1 MNPAIRVEGLG
12 KRYRIGEQQR
22 YLTLRDRLAGVLRA
36 PARMMNC
43 GPNGTSR
50 GHKEIWAL
58 RDVGFEVQTGEV
70 LGVIGR
76 NGAGKTTLL
85 KILSRVTLPSAGWAE
100 ICGSV
105 GSLLEVGTGFHPELT
120 GRENIYLNGAIL
132 GMGQREIR
140 RKFDEIVTFAE
151 VAEFLDTPLKHYSS
165 GMQTRLA
172 FAVAAHFEP
181 QILLVDEVLAVGDLA
196 FQKKCLGKMDEVAR
210 AGRTILFVSHQ
221 MNQIRRLCPRV
232 VWIDGGRLRM
242 DGATAEVVSSYESAM
257 SRGDLGGPAN
267 SRDSSSRTRFLKW
280 QFEGAADGSNPYYLD
295 SLGEVTVHFDL
306 HVGAPL
312 HRGHHGVAL
321 FSANRELIWGRAAD
335 GLRLQPGFHRISY
348 TFPSL
353 PLRPGPYF
361 WQVSLWQDHEMFDL
375 WDCLPEMI
383 VATPNFQ
390 HARDEWSGVL
400 NVPSEMRLAEL
411 SEVECAQQP
420 CSNEG

>member
-1 MNPAIRVEGLG
+1 LNPAIRVEGLG
-12 KRYRIGEQQR
+12 KRYRIGRPQR
-22 YLTLRDRLAGVLRA
+22 YLALRDRLAGILRA
-36 PARMMNC
+36 PARVLSR
-43 GPNGTSR
+43 GTNGTSH

-58 RDVGFEVQTGEV
+58 RDVCLEVQPGEV
-70 LGVIGR
+70 VGLIGR

-85 KILSRVTLPSAGWAE
+85 KILSRVTQPSAGWAE

-132 GMGQREIR
+132 GMGQQEIR
-140 RKFDEIVTFAE
+140 RKFDEIVAFAE

-181 QILLVDEVLAVGDLA
+181 QILMVDEVLAVGDLA

-221 MNQIRRLCPRV
+221 MNQIRRLCARV
-232 VWIDGGRLRM
+232 AWIDAGHLRM
-242 DGATAEVVSSYESAM
+242 DGATSDVVSAYESSM
-257 SRGDLGGPAN
+257 SRGSLGEALDGRAFGAT
-267 SRDSSSRTRFLKW
+267 TRFLKW
-280 QFEGAADGSNPYYLD
+280 QFEGAAEESNPYCLD
-295 SLGEVTVHFDL
+295 SLAEVTVHFDL
-306 HVGAPL
+306 RVSTPVH
-312 HRGHHGVAL
+312 HGHHGIAL
-321 FSANRELIWGRAAD
+321 FSANRELIWGRAID
-335 GLRLQPGFHRISY
+335 GLRLQPGLHRISY

-361 WQVSLWQDHEMFDL
+361 WQVSLWQDDDLFDL

-390 HARDEWSGVL
+390 HPRDEWSGVL

-411 SEVECAQQP
+411 GEVECARQP
-420 CSNEG
+420 CSNDR